1 MSNYEIQGQNGLFQA
16 KIKVFFIKIYE
27 ETIFIIKFFSKI
39 KLIIKRN

>member
-1 MSNYEIQGQNGLFQA
+1 MKFKDKMVFSKLKSRF
-16 KIKVFFIKIYE
+16 FFIKIYE